1 MTMHLGERLTDLIDG
16 RLDPPG
22 AAEVTR
28 HLDSCEA
35 CRTELA
41 DLQALRTLLRSVE
54 IPEPREALWGRL
66 EARLAQE
73 RARVT
78 RRRWWGRILVPST
91 VAAIGAAVL
100 ALAPVPQVPIDINGY
115 VREHAHYRSLHP
127 LADLATFTLVSTDAS
142 LRLDRQSVRP

>member
-1 MTMHLGERLTDLIDG
+1 MHVGERLTDLIDG
-16 RLDPPG
+16 RLDPAE

-35 CRTELA
+35 CRTELG

-54 IPEPREALWGRL
+54 IPEPRATFWGRL

-78 RRRWWGRILVPST
+78 RRRWWGRILVPSA

-100 ALAPVPQVPIDINGY
+100 ALAPVPQMLIDINGY
-115 VREHAHYRSLHP
+115 VHEHARYRSLHP
-127 LADLATFTLVSTDAS
+127 LTDLATVILVSTDAS
-142 LRLDRQSVRP
+142 LRLDR